1 MTITTTT
8 TTATTTATTTTIHNA
23 AHTHAHI
30 NFQRRETTWKGHSR
44 MMMMM
49 MMRMDESWKYE
60 ELRETENSKSPIWI
74 GKKKIKPYI
83 TLAWHWLCVMDISCS
98 ISTNTNIQKKTSFN
112 NRLFDDDVSES
123 ADFSLKLYEHYNFQW
138 VKRVF
143 NWILINL
150 YVVLKWVLI

>member
-1 MTITTTT
+1 MTI

-98 ISTNTNIQKKTSFN
+98 ISTNTNIQKKNKFQYCHLIPGFQTSIIDRPGSFMN
-112 NRLFDDDVSES
+112 PSAMLSMCMCVCGGDDV
-123 ADFSLKLYEHYNFQW
+123 
-138 VKRVF
+138 
-143 NWILINL
+143 
-150 YVVLKWVLI
+150 